1 MRCLPCMQCLI
12 WVSLRDVCGTVFVRD
27 FDYFSRLLSDRETA
41 PSTLKTLHTATVK
54 SWRLKVTVKPVEV
67 NSDRALYGSKSHFR
81 LVRASPKLT
90 SMGRVS
96 WSMSNLIHFQP
107 EISTNDRP
115 KIGRVNPRLPKF
127 EF

>member
-1 MRCLPCMQCLI
+1 MLTATSGM
-12 WVSLRDVCGTVFVRD
+12 
-27 FDYFSRLLSDRETA
+27 TA
-41 PSTLKTLHTATVK
+41 PSSLKTLHTATVK

-67 NSDRALYGSKSHFR
+67 NSDRALYGSKYPFPFGESI
-81 LVRASPKLT
+81 AKT
-90 SMGRVS
+90 DAMGRVS

-115 KIGRVNPRLPKF
+115 KIGRVTTPRIPKF